1 MSENNSHINKQTHGL
16 YAFADKGEKALT
28 PARHEYLK
36 ELKARLASDQGRKEY
51 RVDLAAAIA
60 MICELGFAQLREDV
74 ETGKDIWTGGVIKI
88 LGSYSN
94 SLTRM
99 LDNWP
104 ADEEKPKNII
114 DALRGN
120 SEQTGD

>member
-1 MSENNSHINKQTHGL
+1 MATQQLRRLPPPEEVDICAMIDQYITN
-16 YAFADKGEKALT
+16 
-28 PARHEYLK
+28 LK